1 MNKIKILDKHLPLN
15 RIDVDASFLRLVG
28 DFTDVDEGISLL
40 IRLSLVKT
48 NGLLIKEEE
57 EEEEEEEP
65 GPPGDE
71 DEEGKDTEEADSAFA
86 GALIELVRWM

>member
-1 MNKIKILDKHLPLN
+1 M
-15 RIDVDASFLRLVG
+15 RLVG

-71 DEEGKDTEEADSAFA
+71 DEEGEDTEEADSAFA